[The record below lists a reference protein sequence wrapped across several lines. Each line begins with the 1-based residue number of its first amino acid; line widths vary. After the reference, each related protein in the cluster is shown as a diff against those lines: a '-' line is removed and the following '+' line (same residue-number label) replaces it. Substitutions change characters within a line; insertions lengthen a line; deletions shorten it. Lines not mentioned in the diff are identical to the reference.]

1 MTLESLRAF
10 ALNLPWFDYVG
21 YLGMLLG
28 LVSMTM
34 RTIIPLRLFAIGACA
49 CLGLFA
55 LLREAWPTLVV
66 NAATIPVLAYRTREM
81 IRLTQRTKAAAA
93 GSTISV
99 DWLLPFM
106 HERGIRAGETLF
118 KKGDDAG
125 EMFYICEG
133 RLKLVEY
140 EVRLGPGE
148 VVGEIAMREAH
159 RAGGG
164 GAHRRAR
171 RSRHVDAEM
180 RAQRLAVDDAL
191 AAIDP
196 GDAPHRRPDEAG
208 APEGL
213 RAHRLARLPHHE
225 IFFLEAFH
233 HLGRWFDVFL
243 VDALEA
249 LHLELARRNRERA
262 RELLAAA

>member
-28 LVSMTM
+28 LVSMAM
-34 RTIIPLRLFAIGACA
+34 RTIIPLRLFAIGACL
-49 CLGLFA
+49 CLGTFA

-81 IRLTQRTKAAAA
+81 IRLTRRTKAAAA
-93 GSTISV
+93 SSTISV

-140 EVRLGPGE
+140 EVMLGPGE
-148 VVGEIAMREAH
+148 VVGEIAMFSPTRTRTRTIVAETDCRLMAIGESEIKQLYYQNP
-159 RAGGG
+159 RFGFYLIQLVT
-164 GAHRRAR
+164 RRLVMNVER
-171 RSRHVDAEM
+171 
-180 RAQRLAVDDAL
+180 
-191 AAIDP
+191 
-196 GDAPHRRPDEAG
+196 
-208 APEGL
+208 
-213 RAHRLARLPHHE
+213 
-225 IFFLEAFH
+225 LEAAVAEQRKADEFVR
-233 HLGRWFDVFL
+233 G
-243 VDALEA
+243 
-249 LHLELARRNRERA
+249 
-262 RELLAAA
+262 